1 MNQAAEIERKGLIEG
16 TLAYLIWGSFGLYF
30 TLLAPVP
37 SDEVLAHRIIWCI
50 LFVVAL
56 LAYQHKIGSTLA
68 IFKNWKT
75 LGWLTISSLL
85 ISGNWYVYI
94 WAVGSGQVLAASLG
108 YFITPLLSVLLGGI
122 FFKERFNKLQ
132 IIAFCLAVVGVL
144 WQVFAMGIF
153 PWIALSLGILF
164 AFYGVIRKR
173 VAVDSVSGLLV
184 ETAIVLPLALLY
196 VNHLNQQNTDHFAE
210 FWLPLVGSGLMTA
223 VPLILYAAA
232 ARKLLF
238 STLGFLNYIAPI
250 IQFLSAVF
258 ILGEEFSLN
267 RFISFAFIWAA
278 LVVFSIN
285 LMRQAKKRKAG

>member
-30 TLLAPVP
+30 TLLSAVP
-37 SDEVLAHRIIWCI
+37 SDEVLAHRIIWCT

-56 LAYQHKIGSTLA
+56 LAYQRKIGSTLA
-68 IFKNWKT
+68 IFKNWNT

-132 IIAFCLAVVGVL
+132 IIALCLAVVGVL

-173 VAVDSVSGLLV
+173 VAVDAVSGLLV

-196 VNHLNQQNTDHFAE
+196 VNHLNQQNTAHFAE
-210 FWLPLVGSGLMTA
+210 FWLPLIGSGLMTA

-267 RFISFAFIWAA
+267 RFISFAFIWVA